1 MLIKETIKIDNT
13 WKLITRTG
21 EEIVFK
27 FKHLPKEIKIIGL

>member
-1 MLIKETIKIDNT
+1 MLIKEAIKTDNI

-27 FKHLPKEIKIIGL
+27 IKQLPKKIKIIGL